1 MVADSLLGNT
11 AVTYNGIPGDRK
23 PLGIKPTDDDRKFVH
38 TMSVMGIGVR
48 QICVALGERFKLG
61 KPMSR
66 QTMYWHFRKNLVSRK
81 RGRKPSKA
89 TVARRWENSLTEGM
103 QSMIDEINARRKAKN
118 KSKRG
123 G

>member
-1 MVADSLLGNT
+1 MA
-11 AVTYNGIPGDRK
+11 YHGIPGDRK
-23 PLGIKPTDDDRKFVH
+23 QLDIKPTDDDRKFVH

-48 QICVALGERFKLG
+48 QICVALGERYKLG

-66 QTMYWHFRKNLVSRK
+66 QTMYWHFRKNLASRK

-89 TVARRWENSLTEGM
+89 TVAIRWERSLTEGM
-103 QSMIDEINARRKAKN
+103 QQMIDEMNARRKAKN
-118 KSKRG
+118 KAKRG